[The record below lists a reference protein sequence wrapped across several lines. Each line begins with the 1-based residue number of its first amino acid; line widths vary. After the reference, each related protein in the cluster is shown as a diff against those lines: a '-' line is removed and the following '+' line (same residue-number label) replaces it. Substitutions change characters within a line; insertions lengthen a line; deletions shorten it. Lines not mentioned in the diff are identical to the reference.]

1 MNPVFWSGSLRRW
14 PLVLVLLGASAAGVA
29 SRQAPDPSR
38 GARRSVAI
46 QSGTADWKE
55 VDRLVSEQKFDE
67 AQKKV
72 DAILAAAQKRG
83 DEENWARA
91 LVRHAQLEIGLHGYE
106 TAVRFLKENK
116 WPSGLLSR
124 VTLDLFYGQTLV
136 TYTRAYSWEIGQ
148 REKVESSATV
158 DLKAWTR
165 ERIYAEAARAYLDA
179 WGKRGELGSTPVG
192 RLSEYLE
199 GGTYP
204 PEIRGTLRDAITYL
218 LVELLADTTG
228 WTPAQSNEVHRLDLS
243 RLLGQ
248 EGAAAQGQL
257 EKPELH
263 PVEKIVAVLADLEA
277 WHAAAG
283 RRGAELEARLE
294 RLRRLHTAFTQERD
308 RGAIRR
314 FLEERLARYGDIP
327 WWSAGMATFA
337 QFLEAEDAPD
347 NLIRALAV
355 ARAGAKGYPESPG
368 GRLCRS
374 IAAAIKAP
382 DFQLASMSTD
392 GPGRRSIQLMHKN
405 LPALHFR
412 AYAVDLVQRLESAT
426 DYNLLPATREA
437 KDLIAKA
444 SPARTWSLDLPAT
457 ADHKLHRTFVTPSL
471 SEPGLYV
478 VVASARKDF
487 AEPANRILSV
497 DLVVTDLVLVTRLE
511 DSTIEARALAGRSGA
526 AVSGATVTLYRF
538 DWNRRHAP
546 VEAKKTGSDGFVRF
560 DWVPGREGKSYFLLA
575 RKGKDATLDANY
587 LSLARGSEPS
597 ENTQSLVYTDRS
609 IYRPLQTLDWKV
621 LVFAGRRD
629 LGRFAVSPSSAV
641 SVSLLDANNQKVEQ
655 QTVSTNSFGTASG
668 QFRIPAGRILGNWR
682 VESSANGS
690 ASVSVEE
697 YKRPTFEVTWKD
709 PEGTLRLN
717 HPVRLTGSA
726 RYYFGLPVAHGT
738 VVWSMTRQ
746 PEIPWWW
753 WHSGWI
759 RPSFQH
765 EQTVAQGK
773 TPVKEDGSFEISFTP
788 EADERLKGKQK
799 ELIYRYSVTAHV
811 TDEGGETREASQSL
825 RIGTVAVEAAVRMDT
840 AFYREGTP
848 VQMSVLRSDLN
859 GVARPGEGSWRLVEV
874 VQPPETLLPSQR
886 PAAVDP
892 AVERYATPGD
902 RQRARWETQENLDAI
917 WHDWADGK
925 ERAKG
930 IAKHDAKGIARVE
943 LPELSAGVYRLRYE
957 TVDEFGGKR
966 EIAKEFLVAGRRTP
980 LRAAAVLLAESSS
993 VSVGGMARL
1002 FVGSGFSDQPLSLEI
1017 FRDGRLKERRELTG
1031 AERSLIEIP
1040 IEEKDRGGFGVRLA
1054 FLRDHQYLAPTVSI
1068 FVPWDDKKLSLSFA
1082 TFRDKIRPGAS
1093 ETWRVTLKSPD
1104 GRPVE
1109 QRAAELLAYMYDRS
1123 LDAFRPHTPP
1133 DPLSV
1138 YPNHTAVGFER
1149 ASLGEAYGQSV
1160 SSDGFGV
1167 TSTGPVLVGDHLKFF
1182 GGYAIGG
1189 PGRRGMLLES
1199 AVAGRAPPMT
1209 VAAEAAP
1216 ANQAREEKNAG
1227 DLQRADEKEATPA
1240 KAAAPA
1246 PELRSNF
1253 SETAFWQ
1260 PHLTSDASG
1269 SASIEFTVPDSV
1281 TSWKVWVHAVTADL
1295 KGGSIEKETQSVKD
1309 LMVRPYVPRFLREAD
1324 RAELKV
1330 VVNNASGVRLAG
1342 KVSIEIL
1349 DAETN
1354 SSASAQFGLPPSG
1367 GSASFAAEPG
1377 GAANVTFP
1385 VSAPRRVGTY
1395 AFKVTAVA
1403 GDVSD
1408 GELRPV
1414 PVLPGRMHLIESRFV
1429 AVKEGSPR
1437 TMKFEEMG
1445 KADDPTRVDEQLVV
1459 TVDAQLFE
1467 SVLNALPYLVNY
1479 PYECTEQTLNRFVPT
1494 AIVSALFRDYP
1505 AIARMAEELSKRQT
1519 RLETWDSQD
1528 PNRKMALEETPW
1540 LQEARGGRETGGE
1553 LVRVLDPKIAQAERD
1568 AALAKLAK
1576 AQTASGG
1583 FPWWPGGPPSPYMT
1597 IYILHGFANA
1607 LEFSAAPPKEM
1618 VEKAWSYVRSYVRDD
1633 LERCMAHDGCWE
1645 YATFINYTLSSY
1657 PDPSWYS
1664 KAFSPQDRQRLL
1676 DFSFKHWKRHSP
1688 YSKAQLAMTLK
1699 RMGRGSDA
1707 ELVWASVMDSA
1718 KTDPDL
1724 GTCWAREDRS
1734 WLWYN
1739 DTIETQAF
1747 ALRALEEVT
1756 PKDSRADGLVTWLFL
1771 NKKLNQWKSTKATAE
1786 VIASL
1791 AHYLKKQG
1799 ALSVREA
1806 VSVAIGAQRVRFVF
1820 EADRYT
1826 GAKNQVVVPGEKIDP
1841 KTSSTIVVEKEGK
1854 GLAFASATWHFSTE
1868 KLPSEGRGDFFSV
1881 SRRYFVRETTA
1892 SGFVLKPLAEGASVA
1907 VGDQIEAQI
1916 SLKSKHATE
1925 YVHLRDPRAAG
1936 LEPENV
1942 LSRYKWDL
1950 GISWYEET
1958 RDSGTNF
1965 FFEQLPVGEYTF
1977 KYRLRA
1983 NMAGTFRVSPATV
1996 QSMYAPEFNA
2006 FSSGAVLQVK

>member
-1 MNPVFWSGSLRRW
+1 MKLVLWEGKLRPW
-14 PLVLVLLGASAAGVA
+14 PLMLLLLGASAAGVA
-29 SRQAPDPSR
+29 SRQAPDPGR
-38 GARRSVAI
+38 GAGASVAI
-46 QSGTADWKE
+46 PSGTADWKE

-83 DEENWARA
+83 DEENWTRA
-91 LVRHAQLEIGLHGYE
+91 LVRHAQVEIGLHGYE

-136 TYTRAYSWEIGQ
+136 TYARAYSWEIGQ
-148 REKVESSATV
+148 RERVESSATL

-165 ERIYAEAARAYLDA
+165 EQIYAEAARSYLDA
-179 WGKRGELGSTPVG
+179 WGQRGELGSNPVG

-204 PEIRGTLRDAITYL
+204 PEIRGTLRDAITYM

-243 RLLGQ
+243 RLLEQ

-263 PVEKIVAVLADLEA
+263 PVEKVVTVLADLEA

-294 RLRRLHTAFTQERD
+294 RLRRLHAAFTQERN
-308 RGAIRR
+308 RGAIRH
-314 FLEERLARYGDIP
+314 FLEERLARDRDIP

-347 NLIRALAV
+347 NLIRALAA
-355 ARAGAKGYPESPG
+355 ARAGAKAYPESPG
-368 GRLCRS
+368 GQLCRS
-374 IAAAIKAP
+374 IAAAIAAP
-382 DFQLASMSTD
+382 DFQLASMSSD
-392 GPGRRSIQLMHKN
+392 APGRRSIQVTHKN

-412 AYAVDLVQRLESAT
+412 AYPVDLVQRLESVT
-426 DYNLLPATREA
+426 DYNLLPAGHEA
-437 KDLIAKA
+437 KKLIGTATPAK
-444 SPARTWSLDLPAT
+444 TWSVDLPAT
-457 ADHKLHRTFVTPSL
+457 ADYKVHRTFVAPPMSA
-471 SEPGLYV
+471 PGLYV
-478 VVASARKDF
+478 VLASARKDF
-487 AEPANRILSV
+487 AEPANRIRSV
-497 DLVVTDLVLVTRLE
+497 NLVVTDLVLVTRLE
-511 DSTIEARALAGRSGA
+511 NSTIEARALTGRSGA
-526 AVSGATVTLYRF
+526 AVSTATVTLYRF

-546 VEAKKTGSDGFVRF
+546 VESKKTGSDGFVRF
-560 DWVPGREGKSYFLLA
+560 DWAPGREGKPYFLLA

-587 LSLARGSEPS
+587 LSLVKGSEPS
-597 ENTQSLVYTDRS
+597 ETTQSLVYTDRS

-621 LVFAGRRD
+621 LVFRGRRD
-629 LGRFAVSPSSAV
+629 LGRFAVSPSSVV
-641 SVSLLDANNQKVEQ
+641 SVSLVDANNQRVEQ
-655 QTVSTNSFGTASG
+655 QTVSTNSYGTASG

-709 PEGTLRLN
+709 PEGTPRLN
-717 HPVRLTGSA
+717 RPVRLTGSA

-753 WHSGWI
+753 WHWGWI
-759 RPSFQH
+759 NASLQR
-765 EQTVAQGK
+765 EQTVAQGN
-773 TPVKEDGSFEISFTP
+773 TPVKEDGTFEISFTP
-788 EADERLKGKQK
+788 EADERLKRKQK
-799 ELIYRYSVTAHV
+799 ELVYRYSVTAHV
-811 TDEGGETREASQSL
+811 TDEWGETREASRSL
-825 RIGTVAVEAAVRMDT
+825 RIGTVAIEAAVSMDT
-840 AFYREGTP
+840 AFFREGGP
-848 VQMSVLRSDLN
+848 AHISVLRSDTN
-859 GVARPGEGSWRLVEV
+859 GVPRPGEGSWRLVEA

-886 PAAVDP
+886 PVAVDP

-925 ERAKG
+925 ERVKG

-943 LPELSAGVYRLRYE
+943 LPELPAGVYRLRYE
-957 TVDEFGGKR
+957 TVDEFGGRR

-993 VSVGGMARL
+993 VPVGGVARL

-1017 FRDGRLKERRELTG
+1017 FRDGKLKERRELAG
-1031 AERSLIEIP
+1031 GRRSLIEIP
-1040 IEEKDRGGFGVRLA
+1040 IGEKDRGGFGVRLT

-1082 TFRDKIRPGAS
+1082 TFRDKIRPGTS
-1093 ETWRVTLKSPD
+1093 ETWRITLKSPD

-1109 QRAAELLAYMYDRS
+1109 QRTAELLAYMYDRS

-1149 ASLGEAYGQSV
+1149 ASLGETYGQWV
-1160 SSDGFGV
+1160 SNNGFGD
-1167 TSTGPVLVGDHLKFF
+1167 TSRGPVLVGDHLKFF

-1189 PGRRGMLLES
+1189 MGRRGMMLDGV
-1199 AVAGRAPPMT
+1199 AAGRAQ
-1209 VAAEAAP
+1209 P
-1216 ANQAREEKNAG
+1216 ASVSEGQANAKSMPAREESGA
-1227 DLQRADEKEATPA
+1227 LQAADKKEAA
-1240 KAAAPA
+1240 GNAAAPA

-1260 PHLTSDASG
+1260 PHLLTDASG
-1269 SASIEFTVPDSV
+1269 AAVIEFTVPDSV
-1281 TSWKVWVHAVTADL
+1281 TSWKVFVHAVTRDL
-1295 KGGSIEKETQSVKD
+1295 KGGSVQKETQSVKD
-1309 LMVRPYVPRFLREAD
+1309 LMVRPYVPRFLREGD
-1324 RAELKV
+1324 RADLKV
-1330 VVNNASGVRLAG
+1330 VVNNASAGKLAG
-1342 KVSIEIL
+1342 KVSIEIV
-1349 DAETN
+1349 DVETN
-1354 SSASAQFGLPPSG
+1354 GSAAAEFGLPASG
-1367 GSASFAAEPG
+1367 GSAPFAAEAG
-1377 GAANVTFP
+1377 GSTSVTFP

-1437 TMKFEEMG
+1437 TMKIEEMA
-1445 KADDPTRVDEQLVV
+1445 KTDDPTRIDEQLVV

-1467 SVLNALPYLVNY
+1467 SVLNALPYLVHY

-1505 AIARMAEELSKRQT
+1505 AVAKMAEGLAKRET
-1519 RLETWDSQD
+1519 RLETWDAQD

-1540 LQEARGGRETGGE
+1540 LREARGGRETGGE

-1607 LEFSAAPPKEM
+1607 LEFGAQQPKEL
-1618 VEKAWSYVRSYVRDD
+1618 VEKAWGYVRGYVRDD
-1633 LERCMAHDGCWE
+1633 LERCMALDGCWE
-1645 YATFINYTLSSY
+1645 FTTFINYTLSSY
-1657 PDPSWYS
+1657 PDSSWYA

-1676 DFSFKHWKRHSP
+1676 DFSFKHWKQHAP
-1688 YSKAQLAMTLK
+1688 YCKAQLAMTLK

-1707 ELVWASVMDSA
+1707 ELVWASVMDSS

-1724 GTCWAREDRS
+1724 GTYWAREDRS

-1756 PKDSRADGLVTWLFL
+1756 PKDSRGDGLVTWLFL

-1806 VSVAIGAQRVRFVF
+1806 VSVTVGSQKVRFVF
-1820 EADRYT
+1820 EPDRYT

-1841 KTSSTIVVEKEGK
+1841 KTSSTISVEKEGK

-1868 KLPSEGRGDFFSV
+1868 KLPAQGRGDFFSV
-1881 SRRYFVRETTA
+1881 SRRYFVRESTK
-1892 SGFVLKPLAEGASVA
+1892 SGFVLKPLSNGASVA
-1907 VGDQIEAQI
+1907 VGDQIEVQV
-1916 SLKSKHATE
+1916 SLTSKHAAE

-1983 NMAGTFRVSPATV
+1983 NMSGIFKVSPATV

-2006 FSSGAVLQVK
+2006 FSAGAVLTVK